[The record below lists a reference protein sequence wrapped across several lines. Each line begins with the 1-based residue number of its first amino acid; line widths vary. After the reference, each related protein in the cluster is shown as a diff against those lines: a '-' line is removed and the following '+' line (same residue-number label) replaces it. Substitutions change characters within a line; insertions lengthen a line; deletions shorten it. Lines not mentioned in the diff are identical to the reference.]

1 MKFQYRH
8 IVAVLVT
15 GLWVNTSEFF
25 RNEFLLKNAWV
36 AHYQSLGMVFP
47 SAPLNAAVWVGWGFL
62 LSISIY
68 VISRKFSIVQTAL
81 IVWFMGFVLM
91 WVVVWNLNVLPRAI
105 LRYAIPLSLVEVFVG
120 SYICAVF
127 AKTRPHA

>member
-1 MKFQYRH
+1 MKLRYRH
-8 IVAVLVT
+8 FLAVLFT
-15 GLWVNTSEFF
+15 GLWVNTSEFL
-25 RNEFLLKNAWV
+25 RNNLLLKSAWV
-36 AHYQSLGMVFP
+36 DHYQSLGLVFP

-68 VISRKFSIVQTAL
+68 AISRKFSVVQTAL

-91 WVVVWNLNVLPRAI
+91 WVVIWNLNVLPRAI
-105 LRYAIPLSLVEVFVG
+105 LASAIPLSLVEVFVG

-127 AKTRPHA
+127 AKTRPQA

>member
-8 IVAVLVT
+8 IVAVLFT
-15 GLWVNTSEFF
+15 ALWVNTSEFF
-25 RNEFLLKNAWV
+25 RNELLLKNAWV